1 MASGT
6 AGTADDLSA
15 GVKSIVD
22 RVLEADVTE
31 TIAQR
36 GKEIAA
42 VLSDAT
48 ETAAERAQQAWRE
61 SAPARRDAQRGLAS
75 ASKDATAW
83 GSRTW
88 KDLRPQLRDLW
99 KRRSVAIGAASAAVP
114 AGRGLVDVAAQ
125 RLSRRQRERRHWGA
139 FFLGMLIG
147 AAAGAAIA
155 LLTAPKPG
163 SAMRD
168 EIAEKARGAAEN
180 APEWVPL
187 FQRDAPNGS
196 AAAAGL
202 DQATGVDQAA
212 AAAPSPDADVP
223 PAPREGDEGS

>member
-6 AGTADDLSA
+6 VRAADDLSA

-61 SAPARRDAQRGLAS
+61 SAPVRRDAQRNLGRAS
-75 ASKDATAW
+75 RDASKW
-83 GSRTW
+83 SRRTW
-88 KDLRPQLRDLW
+88 SKEVRPQLKDLW
-99 KRRSVAIGAASAAVP
+99 KRRTVAIGAAGAAVP
-114 AGRGLVDVAAQ
+114 AGRELVDAAAA
-125 RLSRRQRERRHWGA
+125 RLNLRRREQRHWGA
-139 FFLGMLIG
+139 FFLGLILG
-147 AAAGAAIA
+147 AIGGAAIA

-163 SAMRD
+163 REMRD
-168 EIAEKARGAAEN
+168 ELAEKARGAAEN

-187 FQRDAPNGS
+187 FQREPADGNSVRGDVTDTTPVADAELPE
-196 AAAAGL
+196 
-202 DQATGVDQAA
+202 
-212 AAAPSPDADVP
+212 VP
-223 PAPREGDEGS
+223 PVPREVDETL